1 VALYSATWRDY
12 LVTGGRWHYAWWSH
26 AFFDSRTAL
35 FPGITA
41 LALAAVAVASGV
53 AWRAPRARMAL
64 AIGVLGV
71 AFSFGPG
78 LPGYGWLHQHLP
90 LLAGL
95 RNAARWGWLGLAS
108 VSMLAGFGVAWLEQ
122 AWQRRAVL
130 LPSRSPAWVA
140 LCVVLGMAA
149 TAEAIR
155 TPVGFTRFTGVP
167 AIYDRLASEPRAVL
181 IEFPFFSGRSF
192 AENGPYLLNNTR
204 SFTPLVNGYSG
215 FQSAA
220 YLERGKV
227 LNTFPATAALT
238 ELKRIGVT
246 HVTVHTAG
254 FADRF
259 GRGALAAIDQASELA
274 LVTESEGIRLYAV
287 R

>member
-1 VALYSATWRDY
+1 
-12 LVTGGRWHYAWWSH
+12 
-26 AFFDSRTAL
+26 
-35 FPGITA
+35 
-41 LALAAVAVASGV
+41 
-53 AWRAPRARMAL
+53 MAL

-246 HVTVHTAG
+246 HVTVHTAD